1 MEEVRKAQI
10 KNFIK
15 KEFGIEID
23 DKYIEDYD
31 QALTH
36 NNDHRTKGTRKS
48 ERLAFLGDSYFEFIV
63 RKYLYNHKDNI
74 NLGQMDLL
82 KQELVGNKNGW
93 QKIAEKIG
101 LSEQMVYIQQNQ
113 QISRSFHSTKELAR
127 SFEAL
132 AEVLS
137 YGCLDNPEEKLIAL
151 FVKQGYLQNRLV
163 RVAMCNILRTTIR
176 CIMK

>member
-15 KEFGIEID
+15 KEFDIEID
-23 DKYIEDYD
+23 EQYIEDYD

-36 NNDHRTKGTRKS
+36 YNDHKPKGTRKP
-48 ERLAFLGDSYFEFIV
+48 ERLAFLGDSYLEFIV
-63 RKYLYNHKDNI
+63 RKYLYNHKETF
-74 NLGQMDLL
+74 NLGKMDRL
-82 KQELVGNKNGW
+82 KQQLVDNKIGW

-101 LSEQMVYIQQNQ
+101 LGEQMVYIQQNQ

-132 AEVLS
+132 AAVLS
-137 YGCLDNPEEKLIAL
+137 YGCLNNPEEKLIAL
-151 FVKQGYLQNRLV
+151 FVKQGYLQNRLDKSGNV
-163 RVAMCNILRTTIR
+163 
-176 CIMK
+176 